1 MVRLASLSTWIQPQH
16 LEQDALPAYRESFQ
30 THPARLLVLKQFLQD
45 SIAER
50 LTKFLR
56 DEAQFSLEY
65 GLYSTGDE
73 AADERTWLSADEGN
87 RFFRFSKLVAV
98 RPEYSMSPNA
108 LTYLRFRKA
117 FQDPA
122 FKTFF
127 QELCGMQLGWSDDFG
142 SHSMSAGDFL
152 KSHNDDNRNRRLA
165 LVIYL
170 SPDWRSDFAG
180 ALNVVDSRGQRTRI
194 EVEYNSM
201 VVFDVAA
208 GTTHFVDPIAP
219 RAGNVTRLTIGGW
232 YHKPDVGTHGLD

>member
-1 MVRLASLSTWIQPQH
+1 MGRLASLNSWIQPQH
-16 LEQDALPAYRESFQ
+16 LERNALHAYRASFQ
-30 THPARLLVLKQFLQD
+30 THPAQLLVLKQFLQN

-50 LTKFLR
+50 LSKFLR
-56 DEAQFSLEY
+56 DEAQFHLEY

-73 AADERTWLSADEGN
+73 PADERSWLNADEAN
-87 RFFRFSKLVAV
+87 RFFRLSKLVAV

-117 FQDPA
+117 FQEFA

-142 SHSMSAGDFL
+142 SHSMASGDFL
-152 KSHNDDNRNRRLA
+152 KSHSDDNRNRRLA

-170 SPDWRSDFAG
+170 SPDWRSDIAG
-180 ALNVVDSRGQRTRI
+180 TLNVMDSRGGRTCI
-194 EVEYNSM
+194 EAEYNSM

-219 RAGNVTRLTIGGW
+219 GADNIKRITIGGW
-232 YHKPDVGTHGLD
+232 YHKPD